1 MSPLLP
7 SPVPTSLSECG
18 KRENNTS
25 KARSE
30 GELGPAGSPNVRGG
44 DWGQDVPVTGR
55 GAPGVLIAV
64 PSRLAPASQPAS
76 SPSPGSRYSPPDAR
90 PGSQPR
96 GQGQC
101 GAAGLRGAAGAP
113 RRSPRCRAARPTAAA
128 LREPSRA
135 RSWPPCSVR
144 QWESLQC
151 LGRQLRGAGPR
162 DARGKPGSDWAA

>member
-1 MSPLLP
+1 MTTPGHCHFHSAPGTWAPLPVSLRTAPSSDGCLP
-7 SPVPTSLSECG
+7 CFPLRLPTSLPECG

-64 PSRLAPASQPAS
+64 PSRLAPASQPAR
-76 SPSPGSRYSPPDAR
+76 SPSLGSQYSPPDAR
-90 PGSQPR
+90 PGSRPR

-101 GAAGLRGAAGAP
+101 GAAGLQGAAVAP
-113 RRSPRCRAARPTAAA
+113 RPGLPVHYQ
-128 LREPSRA
+128 LREFTQTH
-135 RSWPPCSVR
+135 VH
-144 QWESLQC
+144 
-151 LGRQLRGAGPR
+151 
-162 DARGKPGSDWAA
+162 